1 MSTHPRHAE
10 PFPLGGDGAPYSK
23 GLMARALTAVGM
35 PTMRAHELAR
45 RIEED
50 LAGRGESAATL
61 DRIEELADDDVTM
74 KRLRR
79 FLALRELDVPVI
91 VLLGGATG
99 TGKSTV
105 ATELAYRLGITRV
118 TSTDFIRQTMRAF
131 FSRDFMPS
139 IHYSS
144 FEAGEGLREPEVADE
159 PAIAGFLEQSRN
171 VLVGVHASIDRA
183 LEEGWSMVLEGV
195 HLVPGLVEPPTQTEN
210 VLVAQCVLEIAD
222 ERLHETHFYVRDT
235 ASEGVR
241 PVARYLD
248 RFGDIRRIQSELV
261 GRARREGVAV
271 VDSSNVDRAVTDLL
285 ELVLDGVEQVERVA

>member
-1 MSTHPRHAE
+1 
-10 PFPLGGDGAPYSK
+10 
-23 GLMARALTAVGM
+23 
-35 PTMRAHELAR
+35 
-45 RIEED
+45 
-50 LAGRGESAATL
+50 
-61 DRIEELADDDVTM
+61 
-74 KRLRR
+74 
-79 FLALRELDVPVI
+79 
-91 VLLGGATG
+91 
-99 TGKSTV
+99 
-105 ATELAYRLGITRV
+105 
-118 TSTDFIRQTMRAF
+118 
-131 FSRDFMPS
+131 
-139 IHYSS
+139 
-144 FEAGEGLREPEVADE
+144 
-159 PAIAGFLEQSRN
+159 
-171 VLVGVHASIDRA
+171 
-183 LEEGWSMVLEGV
+183 MVLEGV

>member
-1 MSTHPRHAE
+1 
-10 PFPLGGDGAPYSK
+10 
-23 GLMARALTAVGM
+23 
-35 PTMRAHELAR
+35 
-45 RIEED
+45 
-50 LAGRGESAATL
+50 
-61 DRIEELADDDVTM
+61 
-74 KRLRR
+74 
-79 FLALRELDVPVI
+79 
-91 VLLGGATG
+91 
-99 TGKSTV
+99 
-105 ATELAYRLGITRV
+105 V

-144 FEAGEGLREPEVADE
+144 FEAGEGLREPEVADD

-195 HLVPGLVEPPTQTEN
+195 HLVPGLVEPPTHAEN
-210 VLVAQCVLEIAD
+210 VLVAQCVLEISEEDSHA
-222 ERLHETHFYVRDT
+222 THFYVRDT

-248 RFGDIRRIQSELV
+248 RFEEIRRIQSELV

-271 VDSSNVDRAVTDLL
+271 VDSTNVERAVTDLL
-285 ELVLDGVEQVERVA
+285 ELVLDGVEHVERVG